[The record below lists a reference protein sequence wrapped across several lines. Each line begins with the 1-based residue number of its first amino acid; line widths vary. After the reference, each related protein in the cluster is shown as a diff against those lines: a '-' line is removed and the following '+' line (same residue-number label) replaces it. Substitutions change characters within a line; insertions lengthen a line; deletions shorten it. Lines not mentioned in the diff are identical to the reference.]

1 VASIE
6 KTRAVVEP
14 GETYDGKIIPTT
26 QAEIDR
32 PVRVKA
38 DATVMG
44 GVYGATVSVRNG
56 TVDGSVMASQEAELE
71 GGLVNGEVG
80 SDGKVTATDA
90 TVHGTVTGTRI
101 RLTDSIVYGNVV
113 GSDVVLEDCVVIGIV
128 TAEREL
134 SAERSLCYT
143 FKSYGEATL
152 DDLSVVLPQAIL
164 EGSVRFES
172 PVTVTGLGDL
182 DAETDA
188 GVGGLPTM
196 DESDVIDVDG
206 GTYLSLSPRILNLEA
221 VTDRL
226 DSLEE
231 TLQRVVTASSRDD
244 VPPASE
250 LLATLGVDESA
261 FPDVVQP

>member
-1 VASIE
+1 MASIE
-6 KTRAVVEP
+6 KTRAVVDP

-38 DATVMG
+38 DATVTG
-44 GVYGATVSVRNG
+44 GVYGATVSVQNG
-56 TVDGSVMASQEAELE
+56 TVDGSIMASQGAKLD
-71 GGLVNGEVG
+71 GGIVNGEIG
-80 SDGKVTATDA
+80 SDGKVTGTDA
-90 TVHGTVTGTRI
+90 TVYGTVTGTRI

-113 GSDVVLEDCVVIGIV
+113 GSDVILEDCVVIGIV

-134 SAERSLCYT
+134 SAEGSLCYT

-152 DDLSVVLPQAIL
+152 DDLSIVLPQAIL
-164 EGSVRFES
+164 EGRVRFES
-172 PVTVTGLGDL
+172 PVTVTGLGEL
-182 DAETDA
+182 DTEMDA

-196 DESDVIDVDG
+196 DEADIIDAGG

-244 VPPASE
+244 VPPVSE
-250 LLATLGVDESA
+250 LLTTLGVDEST
-261 FPDVVQP
+261 FPDII